1 MDFQKAYD
9 KAAAVCARQ
18 EQCLSMVRNKLL
30 KWEVEEA
37 DISKILQRLLEE
49 KFIDE
54 HRYTG
59 FYVRDKARF
68 NKWGKTKIVWQL
80 RQKGIASEVIQEALD
95 TIPVAEYQENLLDL
109 LRQKKRLLKMDD
121 PYKRRA
127 ALMRYAASR
136 GFGFD
141 EIKHALEAVGID

>member
-18 EQCLSMVRNKLL
+18 EQCISMVRNKLL
-30 KWEVEEA
+30 KWEVQES
-37 DISKILQRLLEE
+37 DVSKIIERLVDE

-80 RQKGIASEVIQEALD
+80 RQKGISTELIQAALE
-95 TIPVAEYQENLLDL
+95 TISLSQYQDGLQVL
-109 LRQKKRLLKMDD
+109 LRQKKRQLKIDD
-121 PYKRRA
+121 PYKRKA
-127 ALMRYAASR
+127 ALMRFAASR

-141 EIKHALEAVGID
+141 EIKKALDVVGID